1 MASTPQR
8 DRGAREAVQ
17 EFVIEP
23 GGKDEPPI
31 GGELKAAGVR
41 WDLIMALFLR
51 LAALIAMFKGIAFWA
66 MILGLGELQLVEEPR
81 LRQAIIVAFALL
93 NCSAAVG
100 LWLLAAWGT
109 SLWLFLATVE
119 FVLGITGFART
130 IGLMSAIGAGV
141 MMATFFALTFLF
153 RRQKF

>member
-1 MASTPQR
+1 MAIQPR
-8 DRGAREAVQ
+8 DRGLRDPSP

-51 LAALIAMFKGIAFWA
+51 LAALIAMFKGIAFWS
-66 MILGLGELQLVEEPR
+66 MILGLGELQLAEEPR

-141 MMATFFALTFLF
+141 MMAAFFALTFLF